1 MNYARL
7 LFLSPPPLLHSIYTV
22 SFQTSFITELALWST
37 LVSFFLSLSLSY
49 FSLLYT
55 HGVRI
60 KEKDRKKRKRERET
74 PVASVERGNIVRR
87 LNGNF
92 FFFIDSLTKFLQ
104 RKMLPGINSGIS
116 LVLFLLVTYIIVFVE
131 FSSSNSSPGGN
142 APMEIIPIFFF
153 FFFDVIRVLTEI
165 LRYINSCLSLSL
177 VKRRCELKDF
187 FSNQIISRLNINYV
201 RRKIGTP
208 RIYLFCVVVK

>member
-1 MNYARL
+1 MID
-7 LFLSPPPLLHSIYTV
+7 FG
-22 SFQTSFITELALWST
+22 
-37 LVSFFLSLSLSY
+37 FFFFLSLSY

-60 KEKDRKKRKRERET
+60 KEKDRKKRKREREKNACCIRWT
-74 PVASVERGNIVRR
+74 WEHRKTIEWK
-87 LNGNF
+87 F

-142 APMEIIPIFFF
+142 APMEIIPVFFFF

-187 FSNQIISRLNINYV
+187 FSNQIISRLNVNYV

>member
-1 MNYARL
+1 MID
-7 LFLSPPPLLHSIYTV
+7 FG
-22 SFQTSFITELALWST
+22 
-37 LVSFFLSLSLSY
+37 FFFFLSLSY

-60 KEKDRKKRKRERET
+60 KEKDRKKRKREIET

-142 APMEIIPIFFF
+142 APMEIIPVFFSF

-177 VKRRCELKDF
+177 VKRTCELKDF
-187 FSNQIISRLNINYV
+187 FSNQIISRLNVNYV

>member
-7 LFLSPPPLLHSIYTV
+7 LSPPPLLHSIYTV

-37 LVSFFLSLSLSY
+37 LVSFFFSLSL
-49 FSLLYT
+49 LLLSPLYAR
-55 HGVRI
+55 GENKGKGS
-60 KEKDRKKRKRERET
+60 KEEKKRERDACCIRWTWEHRKT
-74 PVASVERGNIVRR
+74 IEWK
-87 LNGNF
+87 F

-142 APMEIIPIFFF
+142 APMEIIPVFFSF

>member
-1 MNYARL
+1 MID
-7 LFLSPPPLLHSIYTV
+7 FG
-22 SFQTSFITELALWST
+22 
-37 LVSFFLSLSLSY
+37 FFFFLSLSY

-142 APMEIIPIFFF
+142 APMEIIPVFFF
-153 FFFDVIRVLTEI
+153 
-165 LRYINSCLSLSL
+165 SS
-177 VKRRCELKDF
+177 
-187 FSNQIISRLNINYV
+187 FS
-201 RRKIGTP
+201 T
-208 RIYLFCVVVK
+208 

>member
-1 MNYARL
+1 MID
-7 LFLSPPPLLHSIYTV
+7 FG
-22 SFQTSFITELALWST
+22 
-37 LVSFFLSLSLSY
+37 FFFFLSLSY

-153 FFFDVIRVLTEI
+153 FFFDVIRVLTEDI
-165 LRYINSCLSLSL
+165 KIYKFLFEFIACEKKVRIERFLLKSNYISS
-177 VKRRCELKDF
+177 
-187 FSNQIISRLNINYV
+187 
-201 RRKIGTP
+201 
-208 RIYLFCVVVK
+208 

>member
-1 MNYARL
+1 MID
-7 LFLSPPPLLHSIYTV
+7 FG
-22 SFQTSFITELALWST
+22 
-37 LVSFFLSLSLSY
+37 FFFFLSLSY

-142 APMEIIPIFFF
+142 APMEIIPVFFF

-177 VKRRCELKDF
+177 VKTRCELKDF

>member
-7 LFLSPPPLLHSIYTV
+7 LFLPPLLHSIYTV

-37 LVSFFLSLSLSY
+37 LVSFFFLSLSY

-60 KEKDRKKRKRERET
+60 KEKDRKKKKREREKNACCIRWT
-74 PVASVERGNIVRR
+74 WEHRKTIEWK
-87 LNGNF
+87 F

-104 RKMLPGINSGIS
+104 RKMLPEINS

-142 APMEIIPIFFF
+142 APMEIIPVFFF
-153 FFFDVIRVLTEI
+153 
-165 LRYINSCLSLSL
+165 SS
-177 VKRRCELKDF
+177 
-187 FSNQIISRLNINYV
+187 FS
-201 RRKIGTP
+201 T
-208 RIYLFCVVVK
+208 

>member
-7 LFLSPPPLLHSIYTV
+7 LFLPPLLHSIYTV
-22 SFQTSFITELALWST
+22 SFQTSFITELALWLT
-37 LVSFFLSLSLSY
+37 LVSFFFLSLSY

-142 APMEIIPIFFF
+142 APMEIIPVFFF
-153 FFFDVIRVLTEI
+153 
-165 LRYINSCLSLSL
+165 SS
-177 VKRRCELKDF
+177 
-187 FSNQIISRLNINYV
+187 FS
-201 RRKIGTP
+201 T
-208 RIYLFCVVVK
+208 